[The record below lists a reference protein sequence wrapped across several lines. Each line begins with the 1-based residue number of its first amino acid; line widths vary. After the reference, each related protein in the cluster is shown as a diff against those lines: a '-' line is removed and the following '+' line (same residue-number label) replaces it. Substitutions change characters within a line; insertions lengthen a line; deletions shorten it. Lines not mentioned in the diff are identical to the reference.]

1 MSDEFVSDTELLV
14 RLNLPK
20 DKGMQALRLLD
31 RQPGFPKKD
40 PLFAGKR
47 FMPAVRA
54 WLYARYSIKSGSP
67 PVVDG
72 EENFS

>member
-1 MSDEFVSDTELLV
+1 MSDDFVDDKELLE
-14 RLNLPK
+14 RLNLPNK
-20 DKGMQALRLLD
+20 KGMEALRMLD

-47 FMPAVRA
+47 FMPAVKA
-54 WLYARYSIKSGSP
+54 WLYARYDIKSGSA

-72 EENFS
+72 EENFG